1 MPMPRSQR
9 RTVQGSLITAAALL
23 LAACSS
29 STAGSGTVLSS
40 PVSEPAP
47 PAAPTTEPAPATRTT
62 AAALPD
68 ACKLITRQEA
78 EQLVPVHMQP
88 GDDTPA
94 RDPANDIAS
103 CTYAA
108 VFTGPSGHLD
118 VFVQMG
124 IPHALQVDRAIHHRF
139 RTVPGI
145 ADQALEEPDNESIFV
160 RKGPIW
166 VYVEASGIRPAG
178 LVRAAQLI
186 ATRLP

>member
-1 MPMPRSQR
+1 MRIPVLSR
-9 RTVQGSLITAAALL
+9 RAAAGYLAGIPAFL

-29 STAGSGTVLSS
+29 STAGSGTVDSL
-40 PVSEPAP
+40 PPTRPATAP
-47 PAAPTTEPAPATRTT
+47 STAPSTAPTTSGAP
-62 AAALPD
+62 AALPD
-68 ACKLITRQEA
+68 ACRLITRREA
-78 EQLVPVHMQP
+78 EQFVPVHMQP

-118 VFVQMG
+118 VFVQVG
-124 IPHALQVDRAIHHRF
+124 VPHALQVDRAIHHRF
-139 RTVPGI
+139 RTLPGI
-145 ADQALEEPDNESIFV
+145 ADQALEEPDNESVFV
-160 RKGPIW
+160 RKGALW